1 MKIKRSIMFRIYVSF
16 GLLLLLGLAIVIQ
29 IIRIQFV
36 EGDKWRA
43 MAREKTIKFI
53 PIEASRGNIYASDA
67 SSPLA
72 TSVPV
77 YDIRM
82 DTRADGLSK
91 STFDNGLDSLAYKL
105 SMLFQD
111 RSKAEYKR
119 LLKRA
124 YADSDRYFLVKRNV
138 SYAQLQQL
146 KQFPIFRLGRNKG
159 GLLIDQRN
167 VRELS
172 FRKLAARTIGT
183 IRDVKPVGIEEAYDD
198 VLKGKDGK
206 RLMQRLSGNVWMP
219 VRDKAE
225 IEPQDGKDV
234 ITTIDINIQDVAE
247 QSLEKHLTLH
257 NADHGCA
264 VLMEV
269 ETGEIKAI
277 ANLAKTGLGTY
288 EEDYNYA
295 IGEATEP
302 GSTFKAASLLV
313 ALDHGF
319 VEPDDTVIVNDG
331 VRNYSGQIM
340 KDAHP
345 PKSSKLSIQQ
355 AFETSSNV
363 GISKVITEHYDKRP
377 EMFMDKLHEFGL
389 GKKLG
394 IEIKGEGTPRIKR
407 TTDKSFSNRVSL
419 PWISIGY
426 ESTLTPLQTLAFYNA
441 IANNG
446 RMVRPLFVKQIRQ
459 NGQAVFTAQP
469 QIIRDSIASPEAIN
483 KLRKMLEGVVE
494 RGSAASLNKSPYKIA
509 GKTGTAQIANP
520 KYGYDK
526 LHRSYQASFVGYFP
540 ADKPKYSCIV
550 VVYAPS
556 NNFYYGGAVAAPIFK
571 EIADK
576 VFSNHFEL
584 QKEQTDEDTIRISPP
599 VAMAGTQKDVMKV
612 LAHLDHSVESK
623 DQDAEW
629 VAIQR
634 QADKVILLERK
645 MIKGLVPN
653 VLGMGAKD
661 AMFILEN
668 AGMRVKLSGRGV
680 VTRQSIVP
688 GTRLVKGEIIS
699 IELS

>member
-1 MKIKRSIMFRIYVSF
+1 MFRIYVSF
-16 GLLLLLGLAIVIQ
+16 GILLLLGLAIVIQ

-43 MAREKTIKFI
+43 MARERTIKFI

-91 STFDNGLDSLAYKL
+91 SSFDNGLDSLAYKL
-105 SMLFQD
+105 SSLFMD

-124 YADSDRYFLVKRNV
+124 YADGDRYFLVKRNV

-146 KQFPIFRLGRNKG
+146 KQFPVFRLGRNKG

-225 IEPQDGKDV
+225 IEPQDGKDL
-234 ITTIDINIQDVAE
+234 ITTLDINIQDVAE
-247 QSLEKHLTLH
+247 QSLEKHLTFH

-277 ANLAKTGLGTY
+277 ANLAKTDLGTY

-319 VEPDDTVIVNDG
+319 VEPNDSVIVNNG
-331 VRNYSGQIM
+331 EYRYYGQKM

-363 GISKVITEHYDKRP
+363 GISKIITEHYSKRP
-377 EMFMDKLHEFGL
+377 EMFMNKLHEFGL
-389 GKKLG
+389 GTKLG

-426 ESTLTPLQTLAFYNA
+426 ESTLTPLQILSFYNA

-469 QIIRDSIASPEAIN
+469 QIIRDSIASPEAIA
-483 KLRKMLEGVVE
+483 KLRLMLEGVVE

-584 QKEQTDEDTIRISPP
+584 QKEQPDNDTIQISPP
-599 VAMAGTQKDVMKV
+599 VAMAGTQKDIRKV
-612 LAHLDHSVESK
+612 LAHLDHEVESK

-634 QADKVILLERK
+634 QADKVILKERK

-653 VLGMGAKD
+653 VVGMGAKD

-668 AGMRVKLSGRGV
+668 AGMRVKLHGRGV

-688 GTRLVKGEIIS
+688 GSRLVKGEIIS
-699 IELS
+699 IELG

>member
-1 MKIKRSIMFRIYVSF
+1 MFRIYVSF

>member
-1 MKIKRSIMFRIYVSF
+1 VSF
-16 GLLLLLGLAIVIQ
+16 GILLLLGLAIVIQ

-91 STFDNGLDSLAYKL
+91 STFDNGLDSLAYNL
-105 SMLFQD
+105 AALFMD

-124 YADSDRYFLVKRNV
+124 YADGDRYFLVKRNV

-146 KQFPIFRLGRNKG
+146 KQFPVFRLGRNKG
-159 GLLIDQRN
+159 GMLIDQRN

-225 IEPQDGKDV
+225 IEPQDGKDL

-247 QSLEKHLTLH
+247 QSLEKHLTFH

-319 VEPDDTVIVNDG
+319 VEPNDSVIVNNG
-331 VRNYSGQIM
+331 EHRYSGQLM

-363 GISKVITEHYDKRP
+363 GISKIINEHYSKRP
-377 EMFMDKLHEFGL
+377 EMFMNKLHEFGL
-389 GKKLG
+389 GTKLG

-426 ESTLTPLQTLAFYNA
+426 ESTLTPLQILSFYNA
-441 IANNG
+441 IANKG

-469 QIIRDSIASPEAIN
+469 QIIRDSIASPEAIA
-483 KLRKMLEGVVE
+483 KLRLMLEGVVE

-584 QKEQTDEDTIRISPP
+584 QKEQPDNDTIQIPPP
-599 VAMAGTQKDVMKV
+599 VAMAGTQKDIQKV
-612 LAHLDHSVESK
+612 LAHLEHTVESK
-623 DQDAEW
+623 DLDAEW

-634 QADKVILLERK
+634 QADKVILQERK
-645 MIKGLVPN
+645 IIKGLVPN
-653 VLGMGAKD
+653 VVGMGAKD

-668 AGMRVKLSGRGV
+668 AGMRVKLNGRGV

-688 GTRLVKGEIIS
+688 GSRLVKGEIIS
-699 IELS
+699 IELG

>member
-1 MKIKRSIMFRIYVSF
+1 MFRIYVSF
-16 GLLLLLGLAIVIQ
+16 GILLLLGLAIVIQ

-43 MAREKTIKFI
+43 MARERTIKFI

-91 STFDNGLDSLAYKL
+91 SSFDNGLDSLAYKL
-105 SMLFQD
+105 SSLFMD

-124 YADSDRYFLVKRNV
+124 YADGDRYFLVKRNV

-146 KQFPIFRLGRNKG
+146 KQFPVFRLGRNKG

-225 IEPQDGKDV
+225 IEPQDGKDL
-234 ITTIDINIQDVAE
+234 ITTLDINIQDVAE
-247 QSLEKHLTLH
+247 QSLEKHLTFH

-277 ANLAKTGLGTY
+277 ANLAKTDLGTY

-319 VEPDDTVIVNDG
+319 VEPNDSVIVNNG
-331 VRNYSGQIM
+331 EYRYYGQLM

-363 GISKVITEHYDKRP
+363 GISKIITEHYSKRP
-377 EMFMDKLHEFGL
+377 EMFMNKLHEFGL
-389 GKKLG
+389 GTKLG

-426 ESTLTPLQTLAFYNA
+426 ESTLTPLQILSFYNA

-469 QIIRDSIASPEAIN
+469 QIIRDSIASPEAIA
-483 KLRKMLEGVVE
+483 KLRLMLEGVVE

-584 QKEQTDEDTIRISPP
+584 QKEQPDNDTIQISPP
-599 VAMAGTQKDVMKV
+599 VAMAGTQKDIRKV
-612 LAHLDHSVESK
+612 LAHLDHEVESK

-634 QADKVILLERK
+634 QADKVILKERK

-653 VLGMGAKD
+653 VVGMGAKD

-668 AGMRVKLSGRGV
+668 AGMRVKLHGRGV

-688 GTRLVKGEIIS
+688 GSRLVKGEIIS
-699 IELS
+699 IELG